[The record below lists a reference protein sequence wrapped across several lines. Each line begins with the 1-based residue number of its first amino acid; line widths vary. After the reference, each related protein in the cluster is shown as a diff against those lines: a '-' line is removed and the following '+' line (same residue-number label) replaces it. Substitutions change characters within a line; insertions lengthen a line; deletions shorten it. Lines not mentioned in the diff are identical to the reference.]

1 MTRTVTT
8 EVRKRGGSTEPETA
22 QGSGEER
29 SDSPGRDGTDP
40 TIPAGDGPAPMSEHN
55 AQTPIHVSVV
65 IPALNEEAGVGEV
78 IQDVKRVLDAAHVD
92 HEIIVVDDGSTDA
105 TGDCAR
111 AAGARVVRNPTNKGY
126 GFSLLRGI
134 EAAVHELIAIT
145 DADGTYPAGPLPDML
160 KAAAEY
166 DMVVGRRTGPLYH
179 GSPPKR
185 FSRMV
190 FQFLAEFTCGTR
202 IPDINSGLRV
212 LRRGFVLEHR
222 RAISTGYSF
231 TTTVTLIALLEGQH
245 LLYRDIPY
253 HERTGQSKVRWVRDS
268 LRSLQIITETI
279 LLYNPLKAFLLLA
292 LACLAAGLLQ
302 GVALWLFPSGLAA
315 GITILATAANVA
327 LLILALG
334 CVGFIAGATHRM
346 KH

>member
-1 MTRTVTT
+1 MTQDI
-8 EVRKRGGSTEPETA
+8 EPQVRKRGRGPESETVDGSAE
-22 QGSGEER
+22 
-29 SDSPGRDGTDP
+29 
-40 TIPAGDGPAPMSEHN
+40 PAGGSRGQTQTVSTVPEGDDALPTSGQDENLPAS
-55 AQTPIHVSVV
+55 VSVV

-78 IQDVKRVLDAAHVD
+78 IRGLNQVLDAARVE

-105 TGDCAR
+105 TGECAR
-111 AAGARVVRNPTNKGY
+111 AAGARIVRNPTNKGY

-134 EAAVHELIAIT
+134 EVAVHDLIVIT
-145 DADGTYPAGPLPDML
+145 DADGTYPAEPLPEML
-160 KAAAEY
+160 ASAAEY

-179 GSPPKR
+179 GSPAKR
-185 FSRMV
+185 FSRAV

-212 LRRGFVLEHR
+212 LRRGFVLDHR
-222 RAISTGYSF
+222 QAISTGYSF

-245 LLYRDIPY
+245 LLYHDIEY
-253 HERTGQSKVRWVRDS
+253 HERTGESKVRWVRDS

-292 LACLAAGLLQ
+292 LACLDVGLLEVV
-302 GVALWLFPSGLAA
+302 GLWLFPSGLAGA
-315 GITILATAANVA
+315 IATLATSVYVA
-327 LLILALG
+327 LLVLAIG
-334 CVGFIAGATHRM
+334 CVGFIAGASGRG